1 MTVLVNE
8 NPREVPDAS
17 DLRYLMRE
25 IGIDEQKGV
34 AVAVNGAIV
43 PTATW
48 PDTQLHAND
57 QVLVVQATQGG

>member
-8 NPREVPDAS
+8 NPREVSDAS
-17 DLRYLMRE
+17 DLRYLMHE
-25 IGIDEQKGV
+25 IGIEKQKGV

-43 PTATW
+43 PPATW
-48 PDTQLHAND
+48 PDTKLHAND

>member
-17 DLRYLMRE
+17 DLRSLMRE
-25 IGIDEQKGV
+25 IGIEKQKGV

-43 PTATW
+43 PTVTW
-48 PDTQLHAND
+48 PVTQLHAND

>member
-17 DLRYLMRE
+17 DLRHLLRE
-25 IGIDEQKGV
+25 IGIEKQKGV

-43 PTATW
+43 PIATW

>member
-17 DLRYLMRE
+17 DLRSLMRE
-25 IGIDEQKGV
+25 IGIEGQKGV

-43 PTATW
+43 PSATW
-48 PDTQLHAND
+48 SVTQLHPND